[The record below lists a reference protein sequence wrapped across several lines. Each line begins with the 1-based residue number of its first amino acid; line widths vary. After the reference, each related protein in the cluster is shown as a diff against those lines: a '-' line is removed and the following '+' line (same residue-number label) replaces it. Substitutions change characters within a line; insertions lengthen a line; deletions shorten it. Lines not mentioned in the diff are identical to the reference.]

1 MAYIKI
7 DRTYSECAQHL
18 QHELADSRNN
28 LQTNNLLPL
37 SFCNIAI
44 RIFKRIRFCQQS
56 ISQTSR
62 NRPFSLC
69 TLCTVKVFSY
79 KPTRT
84 RIYFGRLS
92 RNCINITKPSSFL
105 SSVVALVESSVLF

>member
-56 ISQTSR
+56 ILRTSR

-69 TLCTVKVFSY
+69 TLCS
-79 KPTRT
+79 RT
-84 RIYFGRLS
+84 S
-92 RNCINITKPSSFL
+92 RRGLAFISDVYLGIVLILQSLRPS
-105 SSVVALVESSVLF
+105 